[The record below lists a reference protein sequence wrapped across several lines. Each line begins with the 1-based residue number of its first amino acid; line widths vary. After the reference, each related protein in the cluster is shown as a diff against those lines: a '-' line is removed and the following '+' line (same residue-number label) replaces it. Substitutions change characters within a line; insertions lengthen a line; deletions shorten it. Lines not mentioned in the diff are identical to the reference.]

1 MPSVVPLLAMDCDRA
16 ARTTDEIA
24 VYAWDLVSDLVL
36 VVGSE
41 TEPCCKGWE
50 RRRGLGN
57 VIVGFLG

>member
-1 MPSVVPLLAMDCDRA
+1 MPSLVPLLAMDCDRA
-16 ARTTDEIA
+16 ARTTDGIV

-41 TEPCCKGWE
+41 TEPCCNGWE
-50 RRRGLGN
+50 QRRELGN